1 MKAMTLEA
9 KLENLPQLTVWIDGQ
24 LEAMDCP
31 MKAQAQIDV
40 AIDEIFG
47 NIARYAYP
55 DGAGS
60 ATVQFDWDGAERA
73 ILITFIDQGVPFD
86 PLAKAD
92 PDTTLGAADREIGG
106 LGIFLVKKTMD
117 DASYQFRDGMN
128 VLTLKKRV

>member
-9 KLENLPQLTVWIDGQ
+9 KLENLPQLTAWIDGQ

>member
-9 KLENLPQLTVWIDGQ
+9 KLENLPQLTAWIDGQ

-73 ILITFIDQGVPFD
+73 ILITFIDQ
-86 PLAKAD
+86 
-92 PDTTLGAADREIGG
+92 LGAADREIGG